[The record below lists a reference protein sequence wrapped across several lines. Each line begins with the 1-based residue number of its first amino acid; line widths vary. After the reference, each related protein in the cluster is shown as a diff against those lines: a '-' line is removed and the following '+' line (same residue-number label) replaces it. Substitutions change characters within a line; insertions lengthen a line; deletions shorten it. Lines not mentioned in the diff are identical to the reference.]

1 MSSRICFL
9 GRASHHDRFQPLSK
23 LLKQDYNICAKT
35 LIYSVDASLRDIEAE
50 ITNIGNEYRAV
61 VCWVDPIFPDD
72 DGNEMSREC
81 SDKLGTAGLDDMLRR
96 ISEKGILVS
105 THPDIIS
112 KIGTKRVLYDT
123 RNEAWG
129 SGNTTKLYKNAVD
142 LKENL
147 VKSLS
152 SNLHIPRVLKMERGC
167 SGKGV
172 WRCEINDPPSKKCN
186 TQDIFVRVQHAGDD
200 IVEEHVHIND
210 FIARLAKRMD
220 LFGGGIVDM
229 PYLPRINE
237 GIIRCYM
244 FRGRCGGVLH
254 QTDVELIESCQHP
267 KLRKLNLTRGYKVE
281 TPSTSKHKELAKIL
295 EEQWIP
301 KLLTNVGLL
310 EDPEPL
316 TQRECKFKNE
326 SQSKIDNML
335 PVIWDMNF
343 IYRST
348 SNEDKK
354 CKIDPARALPTSKY
368 VLCEINC
375 SCVFSEELI
384 EETAMEISKWLNDTI
399 SKP

>member
-1 MSSRICFL
+1 MICYDVF
-9 GRASHHDRFQPLSK
+9 
-23 LLKQDYNICAKT
+23 
-35 LIYSVDASLRDIEAE
+35 
-50 ITNIGNEYRAV
+50 
-61 VCWVDPIFPDD
+61 
-72 DGNEMSREC
+72 
-81 SDKLGTAGLDDMLRR
+81 
-96 ISEKGILVS
+96 SEKGILVS

-112 KIGTKRVLYDT
+112 KIGTKKILYDT

-129 SGNTTKLYKNAVD
+129 SGSTTKLYKNAED

-147 VKSLS
+147 IKSLS
-152 SNLHIPRVLKMERGC
+152 TYPNTPRVLKMERGC

-172 WRCEINDPPSKKCN
+172 WRCEISN
-186 TQDIFVRVQHAGDD
+186 TPASNCKTEDLHLRVHHAGDD
-200 IVEEHVHIND
+200 IVEEHVHVTD
-210 FIARLAKRMD
+210 FIARLAKRMAI
-220 LFGGGIVDM
+220 FGGGVVDM

-254 QTDVELIESCQHP
+254 QSNVELIESCQHP
-267 KLRKLNLTRGYKVE
+267 KLHKLNLTRGYNVE
-281 TPSTSKHKELAKIL
+281 PPSTSKHNELAKIL
-295 EEQWIP
+295 EEEWIP

-310 EDPEPL
+310 EDQENSS
-316 TQRECKFKNE
+316 QVFRKRKNE
-326 SQSKIDNML
+326 LQSKIDNML

-348 SNEDKK
+348 SNEDGK
-354 CKIDPARALPTSKY
+354 CKVDPANILRSSKY

-384 EETAMEISKWLNDTI
+384 EETAKEISNWLNDNI